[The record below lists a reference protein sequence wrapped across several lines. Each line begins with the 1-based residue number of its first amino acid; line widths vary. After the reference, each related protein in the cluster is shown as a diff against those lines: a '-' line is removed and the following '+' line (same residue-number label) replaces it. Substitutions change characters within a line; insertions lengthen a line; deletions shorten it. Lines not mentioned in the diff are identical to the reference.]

1 MDLLS
6 KRLGW
11 NPAEVDRR
19 ATIGRAARLLRACA
33 FSILVTAGIATPC
46 PSQADTQADEY
57 RVKAAFLYKFGS
69 YIEWPGGSFARTD
82 SPITIGVM
90 GADALADELAR
101 IVSGRRVHDRS
112 VQVRKLRPGNSIAGL
127 HVLFIGRADSGRLAD
142 VLAAAKGRALL
153 TVTES
158 DDGLEL
164 GSTINF
170 VVVDDKVRFD
180 VAPPPAE
187 SGSLKI
193 SARLLAVARKVVA
206 KPS

>member
-1 MDLLS
+1 MDLLRQRS
-6 KRLGW
+6 GW

-19 ATIGRAARLLRACA
+19 AAIGRAARLLRAYA
-33 FSILVTAGIATPC
+33 LSILVTAGIATPC
-46 PSQADTQADEY
+46 PSHADTQADEY

-69 YIEWPGGSFARTD
+69 YIEWPGSSFARAD
-82 SPITIGVM
+82 SPLTIGVM
-90 GADALADELAR
+90 GADTLADELAR
-101 IVSGRRVHDRS
+101 IVSGRSVNGRP

-127 HVLFIGRADSGRLAD
+127 HVLFIGGADSGRLAD

-158 DDGLEL
+158 DDGLQL

-170 VVVDDKVRFD
+170 VLVDDKVRFD

-187 SGSLKI
+187 SGGLKI

-206 KPS
+206 KHS